1 MKLADAIRSQIV
13 DDALKSARK
22 LNIDK
27 HANLHLH
34 DEVLAVGAKLVAAG
48 LEVPIERETALV
60 FVDLAPAYNWVHPC
74 EYHLYDAKTAQRY
87 QEIPASLPPTILALD
102 REATTAFHMP
112 VKSGFSRKNVP
123 TIKKPDLSMAKS
135 LSSAP
140 GERYAILF
148 AGKAEERHTNDL
160 EFLYRTLIDVYG
172 FNAAN
177 IHVLNHDGTVNYF
190 LGNNTSSTIGANLG
204 NWPGDNTAYR
214 MVVTDQGTRAGFQ
227 AAFNAIAGQIRPE
240 DFLFIH
246 TNNHG
251 GGPCDSGI
259 NDYCLFVYDAVGTNW
274 TPYYVDDFI
283 ADLGVLPHFEVLMV
297 MMEQCRSGGFTN
309 PIINSGLAT
318 WTHVCTAV
326 TADDYSLGDS
336 DNDGFDHFA
345 KHWIAGVCGHNPDG
359 TALGQAVDTN
369 NDGRISATEAF
380 AYANSVRIY
389 NGAVFR
395 TCSTPGMATCHSCG
409 GTGGHSLRLGDTPTS
424 SAAPAGYGD
433 YIFLGL
439 PAHDL
444 YLRDNLQDHGREP
457 LVDGGISC
465 SPDIIVFNQEL
476 LDPEAE
482 LGTPSAQQSDSLGST
497 VEYGQ
502 DNFIYLRIQNRG
514 TQATSGT
521 ARLFWADPSVLPT
534 PNSWTEI
541 TDPANPFAIPAINPQ
556 EMKVV
561 GPVVWKQADIPPI
574 PAGKD
579 RGHYC
584 FIGLINSG
592 NDPAPDPATIHSIG
606 DYYNFIRQ
614 SNNATWKNFDVT
626 NIFKDSLTNMSFAIQ
641 GWPRVKLSADLMID
655 LSQLPGN
662 MQVTLRI
669 LKRLSA
675 TATLENAQLI
685 KDSATHQKFGLIAG
699 KQTYLRGMN
708 LKASDNCQAT
718 LEIIAPPQV
727 ADGNYRLAAAEF
739 IDGKEMGR
747 VTRLLAVGDHPFMGN
762 SRTLE
767 VHLAN
772 CEWAA
777 KTSKRNK
784 VAYQGVERALKQG
797 YNGCRFCLPEY
808 DTD

>member
-22 LNIDK
+22 LNVDK

-34 DEVLAVGAKLVAAG
+34 DEVLPAGEKLRAAA

-60 FVDLAPAYNWVHPC
+60 FVDLAPACNWVHPC
-74 EYHLYDAKTAQRY
+74 EYHLYDAKTGKLY
-87 QEIPASLPPTILALD
+87 QKVQASLPPSILTLD
-102 REATTAFHMP
+102 QVVPTAFHAP
-112 VKSGFSRKNVP
+112 VKMIDTRLKREAWKNRLP
-123 TIKKPDLSMAKS
+123 PITNAP
-135 LSSAP
+135 SSAP

-148 AGKAEERHTNDL
+148 TGKAENRHTNDL

-177 IHVLNHDGTVNYF
+177 IQVLNHDGTVNYF
-190 LGNNTSSTIGANLG
+190 LGNNTSQTIGANLG
-204 NWPGDNTAYR
+204 NWPGNNTPYR
-214 MVVTDQGTRAGFQ
+214 MVVNQPGTRAGFQ
-227 AAFNAIAGQIRPE
+227 AAFNAIAAQIRPE

-251 GGPCDSGI
+251 GGVGDGVTDFCM
-259 NDYCLFVYDAVGTNW
+259 FVYDANGTHW
-274 TPYYVDDFI
+274 TPYYVNDFI
-283 ADLGVLPHFEVLMV
+283 ADLGVLPRFEVLMV
-297 MMEQCRSGGFTN
+297 MMEQCRSGGFIN
-309 PIINSGLAT
+309 PIINNSPAN
-318 WTHVCTAV
+318 WTHVATAV
-326 TADDYSLGDS
+326 KASDYS
-336 DNDGFDHFA
+336 DGGANFDPFA
-345 KHWIAGVCGHNPDG
+345 EDWIAAMNGQYPDG
-359 TALGQAVDTN
+359 GGLSQAVDTN
-369 NDGRISATEAF
+369 NNGRVSALEAF
-380 AYANSVRIY
+380 AYAN
-389 NGAVFR
+389 AVVQ
-395 TCSTPGMATCHSCG
+395 G
-409 GTGGHSLRLGDTPTS
+409 GDTPIAS
-424 SAAPAGYGD
+424 DSPGGYGT
-433 YIFLGL
+433 YMYLGL

-482 LGTPSAQQSDSLGST
+482 LGSPTAQQSDSLGST

-502 DNFIYLRIQNRG
+502 DNFIYLRVQNRG

-541 TDPANPFAIPAINPQ
+541 TDPANPLAISAINPQ

-675 TATLENAQLI
+675 TAALENAQLI
-685 KDSATHQKFGLIAG
+685 KDSATHQKFSLIAG

-718 LEIIAPPQV
+718 LEIVAPAQV

-747 VTRLLAVGDHPFMGN
+747 VTRLLAVGDHPFLGN

-767 VHLAN
+767 VHVAN